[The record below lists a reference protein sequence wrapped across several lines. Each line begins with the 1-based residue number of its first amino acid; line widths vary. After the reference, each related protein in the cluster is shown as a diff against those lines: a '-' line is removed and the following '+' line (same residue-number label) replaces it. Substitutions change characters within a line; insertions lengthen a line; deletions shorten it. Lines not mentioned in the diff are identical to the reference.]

1 MESYAS
7 YASLLVLLLGVIGAT
22 LLTRVIGPMP
32 FGGHQEL
39 PDRQVPIVGLLH
51 PGYNKWGLFLVWTSF
66 LLQASLGV
74 FQ

>member
-7 YASLLVLLLGVIGAT
+7 YASLLILLLGVVGAT
-22 LLTRVIGPMP
+22 LLARAIGPMP

-51 PGYNKWGLFLVWTSF
+51 PGYHTWGLFLVWTSF
-66 LLQASLGV
+66 LLQASLLILR
-74 FQ
+74 